1 MNRLDV
7 FLHAER
13 VGLLERLPGAELRFT
28 YEPSWAARRGTP
40 LSLSLPLRAEPF
52 DDRECRPFF
61 AGLLPEGDF
70 LKAVARAFQVSAE
83 NSFSVLAEIG
93 GECAGAVSLVAP
105 GEEPAI
111 MAGHPPRWLTEP
123 ELEELLVELPTRPL
137 LTGPNE
143 EDEGV
148 RLSLAGTQDKLPVL
162 ARDTQLGVTWGSPPS
177 THIIKKPIANVAEMV
192 ANEAYCM
199 ALANEAELDVARAL
213 PLRAGDQEVLV
224 VSRYDRTYRASER
237 GPEIH
242 RIHQEDFC
250 QALGR
255 LPAQKYEAE
264 GGPGIAECAE
274 LVQRW
279 SGAPAADQLKF
290 LDALL
295 FNLLIGN
302 ADAHAKN
309 YSLLLD
315 APGSP
320 RLAPLYDLLSTR
332 VYGRRFGRKMA
343 MKYGG
348 EYRPEYIRGRHL
360 DRMAGEL
367 GVAPR
372 RVRVRAV
379 GMAERVADST
389 EAARERLPGLSRDG
403 AVIDGIVGIVEE
415 MARSLYEAAEE
426 PA

>member
-7 FLHAER
+7 FLHSGR
-13 VGLLERLPGAELRFT
+13 VGRLERLPGAELRFT
-28 YEPSWAARRGTP
+28 YESAWVDRGRVP
-40 LSLSLPLRAEPF
+40 LSLALPLRVEPYE
-52 DDRECRPFF
+52 DWECRPFF

-105 GEEPAI
+105 GGRPAI
-111 MAGHPPRWLTEP
+111 MAGHPPRWLSEQ
-123 ELEELLVELPTRPL
+123 ELEELLVELPSRPL
-137 LTGPNE
+137 LTGPND

-162 ARDTQLGVTWGSPPS
+162 ARDTQLGITWGRPPS

-199 ALANEAELDVARAL
+199 ALAHEAELEVAQAF
-213 PLRAGDQEVLV
+213 PLRAGHQEVLV
-224 VSRYDRTYRASER
+224 VSRYDRTYRENQQ
-237 GPEIH
+237 GWEVH

-250 QALGR
+250 QALGF

-264 GGPGIAECAE
+264 GGPGVEACTD

-279 SGAPAADQLKF
+279 SAAPGADQLKF

-348 EYRPEYIRGRHL
+348 EYRPEYVRGRHL
-360 DRMAGEL
+360 DRMAAEL
-367 GVAPR
+367 GVAAR

-379 GMAERVADST
+379 GLAERVAGST
-389 EAARERLPGLSRDG
+389 EVARGHLPGGHQERP
-403 AVIDGIVGIVEE
+403 VIDGIIGIVEE
-415 MARSLYEAAEE
+415 MATLLYAAAAE

>member
-1 MNRLDV
+1 MSQLDV
-7 FLHAER
+7 YLHADR
-13 VGLLERLPGAELRFT
+13 VGVLERLAGAELRFT
-28 YEPSWAARRGTP
+28 YEPSWVARRGTP
-40 LSLSLPLRAEPF
+40 LSLSLPLQVEPF

-111 MAGHPPRWLTEP
+111 LAGHPPRWLTEP
-123 ELEELLVELPTRPL
+123 ELEELLVELPSRPL

-162 ARDTQLGVTWGSPPS
+162 ARDMQLGITWGSPPS

-199 ALANEAELDVARAL
+199 ALAHEAELEVARAI

-224 VSRYDRTYRASER
+224 VRRYDRTNREQE
-237 GPEIH
+237 GEGH

-250 QALGR
+250 QALR
-255 LPAQKYEAE
+255 FLPAQKYEAE
-264 GGPGIAECAE
+264 GGPGVAVCAE
-274 LVQRW
+274 LVQAW
-279 SGAPAADQLKF
+279 SAAPGADQLKF

-309 YSLLLD
+309 YSLLLESS
-315 APGSP
+315 GSP

-348 EYRPEYIRGRHL
+348 EYRPERIRGRHL
-360 DRMAGEL
+360 DRMAIDL

-372 RVRVRAV
+372 RVRLRALDLS
-379 GMAERVADST
+379 ERVTNST
-389 EAARERLPGLSRDG
+389 GGARGHLPGRSQEG
-403 AVIDGIVGIVEE
+403 PVIDGIIAIVEE
-415 MARSLYEAAEE
+415 MADVLRSAAAE